1 MYIFVYFKVENHLS
15 VLLEESQRKKLRNA
29 IERAVFLRCGR
40 TSAQLIECRTSES
53 RRRQLIALSECCT
66 N

>member
-1 MYIFVYFKVENHLS
+1 MYVFVHFKVKNHLS
-15 VLLEESQRKKLRNA
+15 VLLEESQRKNLRNA
-29 IERAVFLRCGR
+29 GEGAIFLRCGR